1 MWPQHRRRL
10 NCTTSTCG
18 GQSFQA
24 QKTDT
29 TRPPSWPK
37 STRIQVEF
45 VQTCIDQL
53 GAGVAETSFAQ
64 SLPSSKTTRPPSVP

>member
-1 MWPQHRRRL
+1 M
-10 NCTTSTCG
+10 
-18 GQSFQA
+18 

-37 STRIQVEF
+37 STRIQVES

-53 GAGVAETSFAQ
+53 GAGAAETSFAQ
-64 SLPSSKTTRPPSVP
+64 SLPTSKTIRPPSVP

>member
-1 MWPQHRRRL
+1 M
-10 NCTTSTCG
+10 
-18 GQSFQA
+18 

-29 TRPPSWPK
+29 VVPPSWLK
-37 STRIQVEF
+37 FTRIQVEF

-53 GAGVAETSFAQ
+53 GAGVGETSFAQ